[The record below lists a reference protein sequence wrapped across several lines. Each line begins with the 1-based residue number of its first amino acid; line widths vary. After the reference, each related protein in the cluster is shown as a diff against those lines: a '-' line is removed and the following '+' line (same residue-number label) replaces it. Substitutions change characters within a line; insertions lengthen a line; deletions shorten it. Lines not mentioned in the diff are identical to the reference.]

1 MKLVDWWPPNWLVFY
16 KNYFLFS
23 SVLSRVLEPS
33 ILFDMTFS
41 NGEKK
46 IFEVSISKFHQIR
59 YSVAS
64 VLKEMGLMEK
74 KKVFK
79 ISV

>member
-1 MKLVDWWPPNWLVFY
+1 MMTLFY
-16 KNYFLFS
+16 

-33 ILFDMTFS
+33 ILFDMTLN

-46 IFEVSISKFHQIR
+46 TFEVSISKFHQVR

-64 VLKEMGLMEK
+64 VLKEIGLMEK
-74 KKVFK
+74 KKLFK
-79 ISV
+79 TNV

>member
-1 MKLVDWWPPNWLVFY
+1 MMI
-16 KNYFLFS
+16 LFS

-33 ILFDMTFS
+33 ILFDMTLS

-46 IFEVSISKFHQIR
+46 TFEVSISKFHQVR

-74 KKVFK
+74 KKLFK
-79 ISV
+79 TNV